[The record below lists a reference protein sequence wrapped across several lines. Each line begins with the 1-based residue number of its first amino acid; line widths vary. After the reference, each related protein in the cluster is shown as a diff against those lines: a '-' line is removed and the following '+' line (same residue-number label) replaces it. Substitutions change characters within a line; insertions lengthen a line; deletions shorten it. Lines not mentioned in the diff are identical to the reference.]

1 MPPSSPMTCWIA
13 CVPILT
19 LWRSTPCS
27 WIRVSSRD
35 TGSVGSTDRPQR
47 FHACR
52 HLRTARRAC
61 PCAGAG
67 SPGQHSHRL
76 VPGAPGWAG
85 RPGQSAA
92 VHAHQGPAVKGR
104 GSIGQAGVGLVELM
118 VAMTVGLLLVAGAIQ
133 QLLANRSSFVL
144 QQQLA
149 AVQENTRFVLA
160 RLGRDIRQAG
170 AFGCL
175 DLQRLPA
182 PMAAQLPGPLATPIS
197 HSAGVL
203 RLVSAVT
210 VHDPVHTAE
219 QRDAAGYD
227 ARWLLATNCLDE
239 VRVAEAGETLA
250 VTPGDILIPVRKV
263 EYRLAGHNLQV
274 RTNGAGNFETLIEG
288 VASFGV
294 QFGLAASADEDGV
307 AGAYVATLQPDEGPR
322 VRSVRILLAL
332 SDNPAG
338 QGQLRQRRYTLVSAL
353 RNRLE

>member
-1 MPPSSPMTCWIA
+1 
-13 CVPILT
+13 
-19 LWRSTPCS
+19 
-27 WIRVSSRD
+27 
-35 TGSVGSTDRPQR
+35 
-47 FHACR
+47 
-52 HLRTARRAC
+52 
-61 PCAGAG
+61 
-67 SPGQHSHRL
+67 
-76 VPGAPGWAG
+76 
-85 RPGQSAA
+85 
-92 VHAHQGPAVKGR
+92 VKGR

-250 VTPGDILIPVRKV
+250 VAPGDILIPVRKV